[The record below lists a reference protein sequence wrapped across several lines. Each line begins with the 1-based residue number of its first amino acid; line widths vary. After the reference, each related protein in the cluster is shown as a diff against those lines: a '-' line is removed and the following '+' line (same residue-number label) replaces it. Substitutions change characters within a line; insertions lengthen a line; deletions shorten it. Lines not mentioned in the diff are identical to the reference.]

1 MIAFCDQRQMENLE
15 ERHVPVLRRE
25 VLEYLDIRRGDCI
38 VDCTLGL
45 GGHALGILERIG
57 AQGKLIAID
66 CDRQSLECARA
77 RLSAYAPQIEFV
89 HENFRQLDNILKTLR
104 IESVDGIL
112 FDLGVSG
119 FQLDNPKRGFSFQND
134 GPLDMRL
141 NQESMISAY
150 DLINSLSEKELCSL
164 LKNYGEERYA
174 KAIAKGIISKRAV
187 HPIESSQE
195 LKELILQSVPG
206 SYRKQKIHPATRTF
220 QAVRIA
226 VNQELESLGLAL
238 EKSRLSLKPSGRI
251 CVISFHSLEDRIVKN
266 SLRLAVQSGQM
277 KWVVK
282 KPLIPQPEEIQA
294 NPRARSARLRV
305 AERIV

>member
-1 MIAFCDQRQMENLE
+1 MENLE

-195 LKELILQSVPG
+195 LKELILQSVPAF
-206 SYRKQKIHPATRTF
+206 YRKQKIHPATRTF

>member
-1 MIAFCDQRQMENLE
+1 VIAFCDQRQMENLE

-195 LKELILQSVPG
+195 LKELILQSVPAF
-206 SYRKQKIHPATRTF
+206 YRKQKIHPATRTF